1 MFLVFESKGRGHPA
15 VDIDRSAITIGRI
28 AANDVQIEDE
38 KVSRH
43 HAVIELHDGGRVVLR
58 DLDSL
63 NGTFV
68 DGVRLSGARA
78 LTGGER
84 LRFGNQQLRVQ
95 TGVPTPPLIRGAHD
109 GLTPRMPPG
118 ASASAAPSRRF
129 LPAGIGRRGAAAALL
144 VVGAA
149 AIIGIAQL
157 LLPGV
162 AEQKLRSDL
171 GRYGL
176 VRRVHLESSPAI
188 KLLWHKADR
197 VELAMDSYRSKP
209 GGHGSLAD
217 SLSATRN
224 TSVLNIS
231 VGTLTSKLVT
241 LHDVSLHKEGDLL
254 IGHARLTQQDLSA
267 ALPGFVGVRPLSG
280 SANGI
285 IARVTASALGHGL
298 GARVAVLADSGRVV
312 AHPEGIPLGSLAKIT
327 VFSDPRIYVESLGA
341 ELHGQDYLITVRARL
356 R

>member
-1 MFLVFESKGRGHPA
+1 MFLVFESKGREQPA
-15 VDIDRSAITIGRI
+15 VDIDRRAITIGRI

-38 KVSRH
+38 QVSRH
-43 HAVIELHDGGRVVLR
+43 HAVIELGDGGSVVLR
-58 DLDSL
+58 DLDSR

-84 LRFGNQQLRVQ
+84 LRFGNEQLRVE
-95 TGVPTPPLIRGAHD
+95 TGVPAPPLIRVAQD
-109 GLTPRMPPG
+109 GLAPRMAPD
-118 ASASAAPSRRF
+118 ASAAPSRRF
-129 LPAGIGRRGAAAALL
+129 LPARIGRRGAVAALL

-241 LHDVSLHKEGDLL
+241 LHDVSLRKEGDLL
-254 IGHARLTQQDLSA
+254 IGHARLTQKDLSA

-285 IARVTASALGHGL
+285 VARVTASALGHGL
-298 GARVAVLADSGRVV
+298 GARVAVLADSGRVI
-312 AHPEGIPLGSLAKIT
+312 AHPEGIPLGSLARIT
-327 VFSDPRIYVESLGA
+327 VFSDPRIFVESLGA
-341 ELHGQDYLITVRARL
+341 ELHGQNYLLTVRARL